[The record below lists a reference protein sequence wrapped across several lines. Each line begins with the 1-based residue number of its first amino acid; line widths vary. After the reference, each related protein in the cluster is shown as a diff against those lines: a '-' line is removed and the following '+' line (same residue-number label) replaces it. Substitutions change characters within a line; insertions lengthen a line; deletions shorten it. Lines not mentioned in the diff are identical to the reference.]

1 MNLFYFLHRVVMNI
15 NEGECEKY
23 FACCMMFLLFLLA
36 KRATI
41 IWLFKGNFFFF
52 FLRERLEVKRNQRL
66 E

>member
-1 MNLFYFLHRVVMNI
+1 MNI

-52 FLRERLEVKRNQRL
+52 SLRESLEVKRNQRL